1 MVIEITTTQWG
12 ATFFKTIFISSENV
26 ASVLRQHS
34 EKRLFFPDGT
44 ARSVEFQP
52 KYLMHVY
59 AVVVL
64 ACEHWAE
71 RGVETEAHES
81 HWQRRE
87 EELHGPRQRGE
98 SRGSQAGEEEKNRG
112 GNNKLIGLMADDWK
126 EERTSQ
132 FRNMQNV
139 LHTSAPW
146 DNVRWKMSLKLV

>member
-1 MVIEITTTQWG
+1 MGCKIFQEHIYQFRECGISFEATQ
-12 ATFFKTIFISSENV
+12 
-26 ASVLRQHS
+26 Q
-34 EKRLFFPDGT
+34 KRLFFPDGT

-81 HWQRRE
+81 HWQSRE
-87 EELHGPRQRGE
+87 EELDGPRQRGE
-98 SRGSQAGEEEKNRG
+98 SRGSQAGEEEKNRE

-139 LHTSAPW
+139 LHMGAPW
-146 DNVRWKMSLKLV
+146 DNVRWKMTQFHRIGLKKY